1 MDTLFKSSSGFASL
15 SLKDLIEARNL
26 FHYHLM
32 NKKNVVAT
40 ALGLYRIR
48 KSDPWPSKKS
58 PSGAR
63 PRKPKDERRTL
74 FNSEVRPYSWPC
86 VYVFVSVWEYE
97 EELAETDPSDVVPK
111 SLFLPD
117 GRVVPVCV
125 IEARKQPLSK
135 DLQVKIDPRTPR
147 NLLGPGSAILNEDGQ
162 GMTRVAT
169 AGCIV
174 RDSERYYV
182 LTNRHAVGAPGTEI
196 NALQTHRQ
204 PKIGVA
210 AEKGLNRVDFGL
222 VYPNFPS
229 TNQRL
234 LMDVGLVDLD
244 DVFQW
249 KTEVPGIAPIG
260 PVLDLYDNSISL
272 QLITM
277 KVVGQSAI
285 SGLIRGEIHGLFYRY
300 KAIGGSEYIS
310 DFLIGPET
318 YHIEDKL
325 LKAKEK
331 AEERDKTR
339 NASLGIHHGDS
350 GTVLFIEHKQKNE
363 GHGDHP
369 AEKIVYYPFAL
380 LWGKEEF
387 FESNTELSHPF
398 ALATS
403 LSTALDRLDLDLVR
417 DINLDQE
424 YIWGWVGH
432 FVIGRALALATDLI
446 TSPKLKSFIDKNIDS
461 LSLQPDSALSNN
473 VRVITK
479 DSPKPNFVPL
489 ADVPDNVWKS
499 NVNFTMNG
507 KVRVPGPGNRGQH
520 DNQNHFADLD
530 MVFKNGKTFI
540 ELNDSDSDSFLNP
553 KAWVEFFAAMKP
565 QFDKWDDL
573 VGKGHSNH
581 WGALPFRVHQL
592 FDIMVK
598 AAKSGNANLFLFAG
612 GVLIHYL
619 GDACQPLHT
628 SHLSNGDPSDVV
640 KKPKSPGM
648 KMRADGVHVGYEDD
662 MIAFGF
668 QKKNLAGELKARIGK
683 LKSEDIPAIKTGYDA
698 SKAVIALIAATQ
710 DEIPPKA
717 IVKEWVKLI
726 GTPAKEKAVAMWD
739 EFGEAT
745 VTCMARGTRY
755 LTAIWQAA
763 WDAGDGDANIGAGS
777 VLKQPDLMK
786 LYSDPNVAPS
796 IPLDHYPD
804 DRDADWSAIKI
815 APPGSPPVPV
825 KKKPKPAAKPKPAKK
840 AEAKKA
846 KKKKAKAKKK
856 T

>member
-1 MDTLFKSSSGFASL
+1 M
-15 SLKDLIEARNL
+15 
-26 FHYHLM
+26 
-32 NKKNVVAT
+32 
-40 ALGLYRIR
+40 
-48 KSDPWPSKKS
+48 
-58 PSGAR
+58 
-63 PRKPKDERRTL
+63 

-86 VYVFVSVWEYE
+86 VYVFVSSWEYE
-97 EELAETDPSDVVPK
+97 KELAEDNPSDVVPK
-111 SLFLPD
+111 SFFLLSD

-135 DLQVKIDPRTPR
+135 DLADQDR
-147 NLLGPGSAILNEDGQ
+147 SAHAAQPARASSLILNEDGQ

-182 LTNRHAVGAPGTEI
+182 LTNRHAVGAHGTEI
-196 NALQTHRQ
+196 SALQTHRQ
-204 PKIGVA
+204 PRIGIA
-210 AEKGLNRVDFGL
+210 AEKGLNRVDFGK

-234 LMDVGLVDLD
+234 LMDVGLVELD
-244 DVFQW
+244 EVFQW

-272 QLITM
+272 QLIKM
-277 KVVGQSAI
+277 KVAGQSGV

-300 KAIGGSEYIS
+300 KAMGGSEYIA

-318 YHIEDKL
+318 YDIEDKV
-325 LKAKEK
+325 LKAREK
-331 AEERDKTR
+331 AEEKDKTR
-339 NASLGIHHGDS
+339 NAALGVHHGDS
-350 GTVLFIEHKQKNE
+350 GTVMFIEHQEKHDEHGNE
-363 GHGDHP
+363 KPG
-369 AEKIVYYPFAL
+369 KIVYYPFAL

-387 FESNTELSHPF
+387 FENNTTLSHPF

-403 LSTALDRLDLDLVR
+403 LSTAFDRLDLDLVR

-432 FVIGRALALATDLI
+432 FVIGRALTVATDLI
-446 TSPKLKSFIDKNIDS
+446 TSPKLKSFIDENIDS

-473 VRVITK
+473 AKVITK
-479 DSPKPNFVPL
+479 DSSKPNFVPL

-499 NVNFTMNG
+499 NVNFTMDG

-540 ELNDSDSDSFLNP
+540 QLNDSDPDTFLNP
-553 KAWVEFFAAMKP
+553 KAWVDFFAAMKP

-573 VGKGHSNH
+573 VGKKHSNH

-598 AAKSGNANLFLFAG
+598 AAKSGDANLFLFAG
-612 GVLIHYL
+612 GVLIHYM

-628 SHLSNGDPSDVV
+628 SHLSNGDPTDVV
-640 KKPKSPGM
+640 QKPRSPGM
-648 KMRADGVHVGYEDD
+648 KMRADGVHSGYEDD

-668 QKKNLAGELKARIGK
+668 QKKNLAGDLKTQIAK
-683 LKSEDIPAIKTGYDA
+683 LKSEAIPEIKTGYDA
-698 SKAVIALIAATQ
+698 SKAVIALITATQ
-710 DEIPPKA
+710 DEVSPEA

-726 GTPAKEKAVAMWD
+726 GTPAKAKAAAMWD
-739 EFGEAT
+739 QFGEAT

-755 LTAIWQAA
+755 LTAVWQAA
-763 WDAGDGDANIGAGS
+763 WDAGDGDATIGAGS

-786 LYSDPNVAPS
+786 LYSDPNMAPS
-796 IPLDHYPD
+796 VPLDHYPD
-804 DRDADWSAIKI
+804 DRDADWSTIKI

-825 KKKPKPAAKPKPAKK
+825 KKKPKPAVPAKK
-840 AEAKKA
+840 KTPKKASKRSKKAAKKA
-846 KKKKAKAKKK
+846 KKAKTKKAKKAKK